1 MVHPIR
7 IEKDLIGEMEIP
19 AEALYGIQTLRALGN
34 FPLSGRHVNPALI
47 HAYGAVKLACAIT
60 NHGIGKLDKTKF
72 EAIQQACEEMLSGKL
87 DGHMVVDALQGGA
100 GTSTNMN
107 VNEVIANRALIILGR
122 KAGDY
127 EFVHPLADVNLHQST
142 NDTYPTALRIAA
154 ITLQRELERKLVSLI
169 ESFQGKEK
177 EFAHIVK
184 VGRTEMQD
192 AVLTTMGRTM
202 SAYAEAFGRDR
213 WRIYKCEERLRTVN
227 LGGTAIGTGITAP
240 RQYIFRVVENLKNL
254 TGIGLA
260 RAENLVEATQN
271 NDAFT
276 EVSGIMKACAVNLM
290 KVSGDLRFMS
300 SGPDAGIGELILPAR
315 QAGSTV
321 MPGKINPVIPEAV
334 TQAAMKVM
342 GNDGVVANACAM
354 GHLELNPFLPLIAD
368 SLLESIG
375 LLSSSAS
382 ILCSHCVE
390 GLKVNEDECRSYV
403 ENSTGAITALVGKF
417 GYEKAQEINCE
428 FRKSK
433 KTVRQIVI
441 EKALLSPEEFDELVS
456 AECVMKLGY

>member
-1 MVHPIR
+1 MSKFR

-107 VNEVIANRALIILGR
+107 VNEVIANRALIILGG
-122 KAGDY
+122 KPGDY
-127 EFVHPLADVNLHQST
+127 EFMHPLADVNLHQST

-154 ITLQRELERKLVSLI
+154 ITLQRELEKKLISLI

-375 LLSSSAS
+375 LLSNSAS

-390 GLKVNEDECRSYV
+390 GLKVNEDECRSHV

-433 KTVRQIVI
+433 KTVRQIVT
-441 EKALLSPEEFDELVS
+441 EKALLSAEEFDELVS
-456 AECVMKLGY
+456 AEGVMKLGY